1 MFFHRSILQP
11 VKEGC
16 TFYDFCFKII
26 KNMREKQIQITARV
40 LILLL
45 SVLNVSYNVLVCNTL
60 KINKLHGAA
69 TTAAKHGGNGAKKH
83 ARKLLP
89 TSLPTCKFVKNTPVF
104 LPF

>member
-45 SVLNVSYNVLVCNTL
+45 SVLNVSYNVLVWIKYLSRQNQTHRSVTRL
-60 KINKLHGAA
+60 
-69 TTAAKHGGNGAKKH
+69 TANH
-83 ARKLLP
+83 LP
-89 TSLPTCKFVKNTPVF
+89 KGHESRCKRPSFSV
-104 LPF
+104 